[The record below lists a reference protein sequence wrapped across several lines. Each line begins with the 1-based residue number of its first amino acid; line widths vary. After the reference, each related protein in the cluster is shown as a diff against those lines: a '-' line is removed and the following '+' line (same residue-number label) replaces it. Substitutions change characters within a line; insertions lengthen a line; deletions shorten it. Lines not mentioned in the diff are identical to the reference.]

1 MTPLPVVVRP
11 QKERTDLKFTDMN
24 FHPAIQ
30 GGIRDMGFTE
40 ATPIQEKSIPPAL
53 EGRDVLACAMTGSGK
68 TAAFVL
74 PMLQSMADTRERHT
88 RVLILTPTRELASQ
102 IHEHIEVLARH
113 TPLRSATV
121 FGGVKPGKQERALKA
136 GVDIVVATPGRLL
149 DLMQYPWAD
158 FSRLDFL
165 VLDEGDR
172 MLDMG
177 FLPDVRRILAQ
188 LPKKRQ
194 TMLFSATLPR
204 PIVQLSRDFL
214 DDPIRIDVERQSKP
228 AVGITQAILPVPEHL
243 KTDLLKEMINRGEVE
258 TALVFT
264 RTKHRANRL
273 WQKLDRAGIK
283 CERIHGNRS
292 QPQRE
297 KALADFKHGRIRI
310 LVATDI
316 AARGIDVEA
325 LPHVINF
332 DVPVQAEDYIHRVGR
347 TARAGKIG
355 DALTF
360 ASPTEQAKVNA
371 IERAVGHRLERRT
384 IDGFN
389 YKAQAQGR
397 FEVPVRERIAAHRA
411 RRSDERTRTASK
423 GRRGTPPPRG
433 RSSNRRSRPSR

>member
-1 MTPLPVVVRP
+1 MRL
-11 QKERTDLKFTDMN
+11 QKERIVLKFTDMT

-30 GGIRDMGFTE
+30 RGIRDMGFTQ

-74 PMLQSMADTRERHT
+74 PMLQSMADTQGRRT

-113 TPLRSATV
+113 TPLKSATV
-121 FGGVKPGKQERALKA
+121 FGGVKPAAQERALKA

-149 DLMQYPWAD
+149 DLMQHPWAN
-158 FSRLDFL
+158 FSDLEFL

-204 PIVQLSRDFL
+204 QIVQLSRDFL
-214 DDPIRIDVERQSKP
+214 NDPARIDVERQSKP

-243 KTDLLKEMINRGEVE
+243 KTDLLKEMIAKGYVE

-273 WQKLDRAGIK
+273 WQKLDKAGIA

-297 KALADFKHGRIRI
+297 KALAAFKHGKIRI

-360 ASPTEQAKVNA
+360 AAPAEQSKVNA

-397 FEVPVRERIAAHRA
+397 FEVPVGERIAAHRA
-411 RRSDERTRTASK
+411 RRSEERSRTGSK
-423 GRRGTPPPRG
+423 GRRGTPPPGR

>member
-1 MTPLPVVVRP
+1 
-11 QKERTDLKFTDMN
+11 MN
-24 FHPAIQ
+24 FHPAILR
-30 GGIRDMGFTE
+30 GIQDFGFTE
-40 ATPIQEKSIPPAL
+40 ATPIQRDSIPPAL

-74 PMLQSMADTRERHT
+74 PMLQSMADTQGRRT

-102 IHEHIEVLARH
+102 IHEHIEILARH
-113 TPLRSATV
+113 TPLKSATV
-121 FGGVKPGKQERALKA
+121 FGGVKPAKQERALKA

-149 DLMQYPWAD
+149 DLMQYPWACFD
-158 FSRLDFL
+158 NLEFL

-214 DDPIRIDVERQSKP
+214 DNPARIDVERQSKP

-243 KTDLLKEMINRGEVE
+243 KTDLLKEMLKRGDVE

-273 WQKLDRAGIK
+273 WQKLDRAGFQV
-283 CERIHGNRS
+283 ERIHGNRS

-297 KALADFKHGRIRI
+297 KALADFKHGRIRV

-332 DVPVQAEDYIHRVGR
+332 DVPVQPEDYIHRVGR

-360 ASPTEQAKVNA
+360 ASPTEQSKVNA
-371 IERAVGHRLERRT
+371 IERAVGHRLERKT
-384 IDGFN
+384 LEGFN

-397 FEVPVRERIAAHRA
+397 FEVPVGERIAAHRA
-411 RRSDERTRTASK
+411 QRANDRARTRAK
-423 GRRGTPPPRG
+423 AQRGTPPPGR
-433 RSSNRRSRPSR
+433 RSSNRRSRPAR